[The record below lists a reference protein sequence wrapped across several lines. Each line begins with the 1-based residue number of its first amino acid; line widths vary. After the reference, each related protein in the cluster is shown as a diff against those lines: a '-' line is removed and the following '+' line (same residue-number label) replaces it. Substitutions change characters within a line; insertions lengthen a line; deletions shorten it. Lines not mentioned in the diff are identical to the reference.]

1 MKKKPPRDAAVV
13 LRHDFAP
20 TSEISPESL
29 QAARDALAKSKGR
42 VLRYAVRV
50 FIPDNRFIENRPV
63 GWSPQMGPP
72 WDDAHRGVATR
83 PEAVKWA
90 KVQLEALRDWYMP
103 RRGPKESYST
113 EDNARMAVL
122 KGLRFRVVVVR
133 HKPFAERH
141 LGGYRVA
148 VGTSRVVV
156 SKAALEPLRSTRGVT
171 FATKELAK
179 AEAAYWRDQA
189 ALLEEDPKPKV
200 VVLSFYKKGPKPP
213 PVPQEVAVVN
223 RTAACERRRK
233 FNTPQSAYAA
243 IQNAKR
249 RKGANLIMHGCEIC
263 GKWHLAH
270 ASSKT
275 VRA

>member
-1 MKKKPPRDAAVV
+1 MMETRTA
-13 LRHDFAP
+13 
-20 TSEISPESL
+20 
-29 QAARDALAKSKGR
+29 QSKVGK
-42 VLRYAVRV
+42 VLRYAVRI
-50 FIPDNRFIENRPV
+50 FIPDNKFIENRPV

-72 WDDAHRGVATR
+72 WDDTRRGVATR

-148 VGTSRVVV
+148 VGGSRVVV
-156 SKAALEPLRSTRGVT
+156 PRSALEPVRLTRGVT
-171 FATKELAK
+171 FTTEELAK
-179 AEAAYWRDQA
+179 IEAAYWRQELQLQQDST
-189 ALLEEDPKPKV
+189 KV
-200 VVLSFYKKGPKPP
+200 TVLSFYKKGPKPP
-213 PVPQEVAVVN
+213 PVPREVATVN
-223 RTAACERRRK
+223 RTRACEKRRQFK
-233 FNTPQSAYAA
+233 TPQSAYAA
-243 IQNAKR
+243 LKNAKR
-249 RKGANLIMHGCEIC
+249 RGGVNLVMHGCEIC